1 MVDSGNIELTVKN
14 ILQELNIEYEWIKV
28 DPDFADT
35 LQFCEKYGF
44 KMEESGNTIIVASK
58 RGEKKFSGC
67 IVLGTDRLD
76 VNKKV
81 KSLMGVSRL
90 SFANAEDTVKLT
102 GMMIGGVTP
111 FALPDDLPIYID
123 AKIMGLSQLIVGGG
137 SRSGKILI
145 HPNELLKIPTV
156 QVVESLSLNQ
166 TN

>member
-111 FALPDDLPIYID
+111 FALPDDLPIYVD

-137 SRSGKILI
+137 RRSGKILI

>member
-1 MVDSGNIELTVKN
+1 
-14 ILQELNIEYEWIKV
+14 
-28 DPDFADT
+28 
-35 LQFCEKYGF
+35 
-44 KMEESGNTIIVASK
+44 
-58 RGEKKFSGC
+58 
-67 IVLGTDRLD
+67 
-76 VNKKV
+76 
-81 KSLMGVSRL
+81 MGVSRL

-111 FALPDDLPIYID
+111 FALPDDLPIYVD
-123 AKIMGLSQLIVGGG
+123 AKIMDLSQLIVGGG